1 MKSRPRSIHTFRLQN
16 PRIHAIKP
24 QEIAVKI
31 CQCFEG
37 SNKVVHF
44 SGKVLDL
51 DSPQAQSR
59 PRQQARQR
67 RRCRTIPKSPKAAGA
82 NAPQLP
88 AAPHSPPRRQ
98 ARSAEA
104 AAGTRARNSHVP
116 PHQPS
121 GLNQQRPHRRPLA
134 ATYPQAGAGLSF
146 QNTPQTSVAPCPRL
160 RRSRTRRHT
169 WSRTF

>member
-1 MKSRPRSIHTFRLQN
+1 MKSKPRSIRTFRLQN
-16 PRIHAIKP
+16 RRIHAIKP
-24 QEIAVKI
+24 QEIMVKI

-51 DSPQAQSR
+51 DSPQSQSR
-59 PRQQARQR
+59 PKQQARSAAAAVR
-67 RRCRTIPKSPKAAGA
+67 PPKSPQAAGA
-82 NAPQLP
+82 THRSCRPRPTVPL
-88 AAPHSPPRRQ
+88 RRQ

-116 PHQPS
+116 PYQPS
-121 GLNQQRPHRRPLA
+121 GLNQQRPHRRPI
-134 ATYPQAGAGLSF
+134 ATTSPQAGAELSF